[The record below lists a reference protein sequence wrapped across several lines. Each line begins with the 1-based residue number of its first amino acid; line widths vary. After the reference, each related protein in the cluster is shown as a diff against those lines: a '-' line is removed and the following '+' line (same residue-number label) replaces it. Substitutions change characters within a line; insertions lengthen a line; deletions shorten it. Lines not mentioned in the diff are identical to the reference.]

1 MCLKCVWECTSQLLA
16 NISLSLVT
24 AQDIF
29 SFPMFFFFQ
38 SAEYESKDTSVTWQ
52 APTSDWPVLSL

>member
-1 MCLKCVWECTSQLLA
+1 MCLKCVWEYTSQLLA

-24 AQDIF
+24 APDIF

-38 SAEYESKDTSVTWQ
+38 SGE
-52 APTSDWPVLSL
+52 